1 MIAAPTRPLGM
12 LEALVRR
19 ESTPVA
25 SRIMRFISM
34 SWGPRAAT
42 LFVLALLAA
51 GCSTDDRA
59 KRPMSAG
66 KALTPEMADQYAR
79 QRGISPQQAHQELQE
94 QVSDYDAQKA
104 LADADQNGVIQR

>member
-1 MIAAPTRPLGM
+1 
-12 LEALVRR
+12 
-19 ESTPVA
+19 
-25 SRIMRFISM
+25 MRFISM

-42 LFVLALLAA
+42 LLVLALLAA
-51 GCSTDDRA
+51 GCSADDRA
-59 KRPMSAG
+59 KRSTMSAG

-94 QVSDYDAQKA
+94 QVSDFDAQKA